1 MHCYYSLSVPPYLN
15 EELTSSDTDV
25 REGTDVS
32 LRCHAK
38 GSPVPDVTWRRE
50 DGQEISLGKSKGKKQ
65 IYALTVFTYVKVD
78 NKWILKIKIQIRVW
92 GKKEYT

>member
-1 MHCYYSLSVPPYLN
+1 MSPYQKLIFYFPVPPYLD

-32 LRCHAK
+32 LKCHAK

-50 DGQEISLGKSKGKKQ
+50 DGKDISLGKNKGKM
-65 IYALTVFTYVKVD
+65 L
-78 NKWILKIKIQIRVW
+78 IRN
-92 GKKEYT
+92 YI